1 MQSDKKRIVRW
12 RCNHRSID
20 FASLLTTSGLMNNQ
34 STSAGIKDIARALGI
49 SIGTV
54 DRALHERTGVSLK
67 TKARV
72 LQMAE
77 QLGYKPNLAAQAL
90 KLNRRLEIAA
100 VLPTQIAHF
109 FDPLRAGIRAAA
121 DATVG
126 LHINVSFHEYPW
138 LAQGDVELLEATLKE
153 KYDGIIFTPG
163 NPRKLDPIIHRL
175 TEHGTAMLCV
185 ASDAPSSDR
194 IGLVSA
200 HPYTSGALAAELLA
214 HKLYRKTH
222 VATITGDLAT
232 LDHSEK
238 LRGFAA
244 TLAILAPHLTLLPA
258 VESHERPKE
267 AYRQTLALLKGE
279 TKPQGL
285 YISTANSI
293 PVLQALEEEG
303 LLGKI
308 QVVTTDLFQELIPLI
323 EAGKIFA
330 TLYQRPFTQGKV
342 AFESLITY
350 LLEDKKTSP
359 IIHLAP
365 HIIFRS
371 NLPLFTDRLDDLLES
386 RRS

>member
-1 MQSDKKRIVRW
+1 
-12 RCNHRSID
+12 
-20 FASLLTTSGLMNNQ
+20 MN
-34 STSAGIKDIARALGI
+34 SHSKTAGIKDIAQALGI

-54 DRALHERTGVSLK
+54 DRALHERTGVSPK

-90 KLNRRLEIAA
+90 KLNRRIEIAV
-100 VLPTQIAHF
+100 VLPKQISHF

-121 DATVG
+121 EATVG
-126 LHINVSFHEYPW
+126 MHIKVTFYEYQR
-138 LAQGDVELLEATLKE
+138 LGQGDLELLEARLKD

-163 NPRKLDPIIHRL
+163 NPRKLDPVIHRL
-175 TEHGTAMLCV
+175 TTHGTAMLCV
-185 ASDAPSSDR
+185 ASDAPGSDR

-200 HPYTSGALAAELLA
+200 HAYTSGALAAELLA
-214 HKLYRKTH
+214 HKLYRKTN
-222 VATITGDLAT
+222 VATITGELTT
-232 LDHSEK
+232 LDHAEK

-244 TLAILAPHLTLLPA
+244 TLAMIAPHLSLLPA

-267 AYRQTLALLKGE
+267 AYRQTLTLLHGDS
-279 TKPQGL
+279 KPQGL

-303 LLGKI
+303 MLGKI
-308 QVVTTDLFQELIPLI
+308 QVVTTDLFQELVPLI
-323 EAGKIFA
+323 ETGKVLA

-342 AFESLITY
+342 AFESLITH

-359 IIHLAP
+359 MIRLAP

-371 NLPLFTDRLDDLLES
+371 NLPLFTDRLDDLPDPG
-386 RRS
+386 

>member
-1 MQSDKKRIVRW
+1 MRH
-12 RCNHRSID
+12 CFSI
-20 FASLLTTSGLMNNQ
+20 ALTPHTLTSSPMNN
-34 STSAGIKDIARALGI
+34 TSKAAGIKDIAQTLGI

-54 DRALHERTGVSLK
+54 DRALHARAGVSSK

-77 QLGYKPNLAAQAL
+77 QLGYKPNLAARAL
-90 KLNRRLEIAA
+90 KLSRRIEIAV
-100 VLPTQIAHF
+100 VLPKQISHF

-121 DATVG
+121 AATVG
-126 LHINVSFHEYPW
+126 LHVDVTFHEYPR
-138 LAQGDVELLEATLKE
+138 LGQGDAELLEATLKE
-153 KYDGIIFTPG
+153 RYDGIIFTPG
-163 NPRKLDPIIHRL
+163 NPRKLDRIIHRL
-175 TEHGTAMLCV
+175 TRQGTAMLCV
-185 ASDAPSSDR
+185 ASDAPGSER
-194 IGLVSA
+194 IGLVSV

-214 HKLYRKTH
+214 HKLYRKAH
-222 VATITGDLAT
+222 VATITGDLT
-232 LDHSEK
+232 TFDHAEK

-244 TLAILAPHLTLLPA
+244 TLALLAPHLSLLPPI
-258 VESHERPKE
+258 ESHERPKE
-267 AYRQTLALLKGE
+267 AYRQTLALLHGG

-293 PVLQALEEEG
+293 PVLQALEEQG

-308 QVVTTDLFQELIPLI
+308 QVVTTDLFQELVPLI
-323 EAGKIFA
+323 ETGKVLA

-359 IIHLAP
+359 IIRLAP
-365 HIIFRS
+365 HTIFRS
-371 NLPLFTDRLDDLLES
+371 NLPLFTNRLNHLTDS

>member
-1 MQSDKKRIVRW
+1 MGLM
-12 RCNHRSID
+12 
-20 FASLLTTSGLMNNQ
+20 LLTTTSARMNG
-34 STSAGIKDIARALGI
+34 TPKTAGIKDIAKALGI

-54 DRALHERTGVSLK
+54 DRALHGRAGVSLK

-90 KLNRRLEIAA
+90 KLNRRIEIAV
-100 VLPTQIAHF
+100 VLPKQISHF
-109 FDPLRAGIRAAA
+109 FDPLRAGIRSAAE
-121 DATVG
+121 ATLGMHVK
-126 LHINVSFHEYPW
+126 VTFHEYPR
-138 LAQGDVELLEATLKE
+138 LGQGDAELLEARLKE
-153 KYDGIIFTPG
+153 RCDGIIFTPG

-175 TEHGTAMLCV
+175 AAQGTAMLCV
-185 ASDAPSSDR
+185 ASDAPGSGR

-200 HPYTSGALAAELLA
+200 HAYTSGALAAELLA
-214 HKLYRKTH
+214 HKLYRKAH
-222 VATITGDLAT
+222 VATITGDLTT
-232 LDHSEK
+232 LDHAEK

-244 TLAILAPHLTLLPA
+244 TLAMLAPHLSLLPA

-267 AYRQTLALLKGE
+267 AYRQTIGLLHGE

-285 YISTANSI
+285 YISTANSM

-308 QVVTTDLFQELIPLI
+308 QVVTTDLFQELVPLI
-323 EAGKIFA
+323 ETGKVLA

-342 AFESLITY
+342 AFESLVTY
-350 LLEDKKTSP
+350 LLEEKKTAP
-359 IIHLAP
+359 MTRLAP

-371 NLPLFTDRLDDLLES
+371 NLPLFTERLEDVTDPG
-386 RRS
+386 RS

>member
-1 MQSDKKRIVRW
+1 MWNRR
-12 RCNHRSID
+12 NMGL
-20 FASLLTTSGLMNNQ
+20 ALLATTSDPMNN
-34 STSAGIKDIARALGI
+34 TPKTAGIKDIAKALGI

-67 TKARV
+67 TKAGV

-90 KLNRRLEIAA
+90 KLNRRIEIAV
-100 VLPTQIAHF
+100 VLPKQISHF
-109 FDPLRAGIRAAA
+109 FDPLRAGIRSAV

-126 LHINVSFHEYPW
+126 MHVKVTFHEYPRMG
-138 LAQGDVELLEATLKE
+138 QGDLELLEARLKDRC
-153 KYDGIIFTPG
+153 DGIIFTPG
-163 NPRKLDPIIHRL
+163 NPRKLEPVIRRL
-175 TEHGTAMLCV
+175 TAQGTAMLCV
-185 ASDAPSSDR
+185 ASDAPSSAR

-200 HPYTSGALAAELLA
+200 HAYTSGALAAELLA
-214 HKLYRKTH
+214 IKLARKTH
-222 VATITGDLAT
+222 VATITGELTT
-232 LDHSEK
+232 LDHAEK

-244 TLAILAPHLTLLPA
+244 TLAMLAPHLNLLPA
-258 VESHERPKE
+258 IESHERPKE
-267 AYRQTLALLKGE
+267 AYRQTIALLHGE

-293 PVLQALEEEG
+293 PVLRALEEED

-308 QVVTTDLFQELIPLI
+308 QVVTTDLFQELVPLI
-323 EAGKIFA
+323 ETGKILA

-350 LLEDKKTSP
+350 LLEEKKTSP
-359 IIHLAP
+359 MIRLAP

-371 NLPLFTDRLDDLLES
+371 NLPLFTDRLDDITDSEGS
-386 RRS
+386 

>member
-1 MQSDKKRIVRW
+1 MD
-12 RCNHRSID
+12 H
-20 FASLLTTSGLMNNQ
+20 ASHTTILGPMKTTSK
-34 STSAGIKDIARALGI
+34 TAGIKDIAKALGI

-54 DRALHERTGVSLK
+54 DRVLHERTGVSLK

-72 LQMAE
+72 QQMAE

-90 KLNRRLEIAA
+90 KLNRRIEIAV
-100 VLPTQIAHF
+100 VLPKQISHF
-109 FDPLRAGIRAAA
+109 FDPLRSGIRAAA
-121 DATVG
+121 AATVG
-126 LHINVSFHEYPW
+126 LHVKVTFYEYPR
-138 LAQGDVELLEATLKE
+138 LGQGDAELLEARLKE
-153 KYDGIIFTPG
+153 GYDGIIFTPG

-175 TEHGTAMLCV
+175 AQQRVAMLCV
-185 ASDAPSSDR
+185 ASDAPSSER

-200 HPYTSGALAAELLA
+200 HAYTSGALAAELLA
-214 HKLYRKTH
+214 HKLYRKAH
-222 VATITGDLAT
+222 VATITGELTT
-232 LDHSEK
+232 LDHAEK

-244 TLAILAPHLTLLPA
+244 TLAMLAPHLSLLPA
-258 VESHERPKE
+258 IESHERPKE
-267 AYRQTLALLKGE
+267 AYRQTLALLQGD

-293 PVLQALEEEG
+293 PVLQALEEQG

-308 QVVTTDLFQELIPLI
+308 QVVTTDLFQELVPLI
-323 EAGKIFA
+323 ETGKILA

-359 IIHLAP
+359 MIRLAP

-371 NLPLFTDRLDDLLES
+371 NLPLFTNRLDDLVDLG
-386 RRS
+386 RS